1 MLLPKKNIL
10 TANKLILLPEN
21 YPLKNVLIRTNGLA
35 KQLHTNKTGNVIYE
49 KELRTIGGHASVEF
63 TFYPNGALNKAS
75 WSSAPDAGIQWYNST
90 DIFSEDG
97 KLVSHTEKQLR

>member
-21 YPLKNVLIRTNGLA
+21 YLLKKCFDTNKRFGKA
-35 KQLHTNKTGNVIYE
+35 TAYNKTGSIIYE

-63 TFYPNGALNKAS
+63 TF
-75 WSSAPDAGIQWYNST
+75 
-90 DIFSEDG
+90 
-97 KLVSHTEKQLR
+97 